1 MKRYFPQSTNGVDKE
16 ALVERFLKE
25 NFENKEDALQM
36 TILYFIHTFINS
48 QLNAS
53 PVPLSDVKMV
63 ENGKY
68 EFFSWGKVS
77 YSGLMALR
85 GQEFFVEK
93 QLYRLGGIPQV
104 LNVWMFEHCSNV
116 DTKVV
121 VKEGY
126 NIPRILNWKV
136 IAVRPQFN
144 QFMTE
149 MFSKCSYANIVS
161 STEKFEKLD
170 LPPTNIA
177 SDYPMPSSTEN
188 PDQRSYRVNL
198 PQIFEDHDNFD
209 DFSTTPLQFLMR
221 ELIHVSRTV
230 SAPLSK
236 SEKDVP
242 IGRRSDNTEE
252 KSKVDADSTCINRK
266 ELLVKADLDSLESE
280 IKTYVKTYIDQKFKD
295 LERLMNDRFSEVL
308 KSLQPKN
315 ETVEKEKVAKQSPKE
330 GQHSDDVADFEGHS
344 NPISPHF
351 VSEKIEKME
360 VAMIHIYYFNYL
372 DDGIEK
378 LSDIVVEKMQPLDSI
393 IPGREH
399 DMTLIIYKP
408 PPTTP
413 DEDMIS
419 DTVILST
426 FATPKKDVSDVK
438 KTSAPHSRKPSKI
451 YRSPF

>member
-1 MKRYFPQSTNGVDKE
+1 MERYFPQSTNGVDKE
-16 ALVERFLKE
+16 ALVEHFLKE
-25 NFENKEDALQM
+25 YFDNKEDAHQM

-77 YSGLMALR
+77 FSGLMASR
-85 GQEFFVEK
+85 GHKFFVEK
-93 QLYRLGGIPQV
+93 QFYKLGGIPHV

-116 DTKVV
+116 DTKVA
-121 VKEGY
+121 VKE
-126 NIPRILNWKV
+126 
-136 IAVRPQFN
+136 
-144 QFMTE
+144 
-149 MFSKCSYANIVS
+149 
-161 STEKFEKLD
+161 D
-170 LPPTNIA
+170 
-177 SDYPMPSSTEN
+177 
-188 PDQRSYRVNL
+188 
-198 PQIFEDHDNFD
+198 
-209 DFSTTPLQFLMR
+209 
-221 ELIHVSRTV
+221 
-230 SAPLSK
+230 
-236 SEKDVP
+236 
-242 IGRRSDNTEE
+242 TEE

-280 IKTYVKTYIDQKFKD
+280 IKTYVKTYIDQKFND

-308 KSLQPKN
+308 KSLQLKN

-330 GQHSDDVADFEGHS
+330 GQHSDDVADFEDHS

-351 VSEKIEKME
+351 VSEKTEKME
-360 VAMIHIYYFNYL
+360 
-372 DDGIEK
+372 DDGK

-399 DMTLIIYKP
+399 DMTLRIYKP

-419 DTVILST
+419 DTTILSVFPT
-426 FATPKKDVSDVK
+426 QKKDVSDVK
-438 KTSAPHSRKPSKI
+438 KTSAPRSRKPSKI

>member
-1 MKRYFPQSTNGVDKE
+1 MKRYFPQSTNRVDKE
-16 ALVERFLKE
+16 ALVECFLKE

-93 QLYRLGGIPQV
+93 QLYRLGCIPQV

-144 QFMTE
+144 HFMTE
-149 MFSKCSYANIVS
+149 MFSK
-161 STEKFEKLD
+161 
-170 LPPTNIA
+170 
-177 SDYPMPSSTEN
+177 
-188 PDQRSYRVNL
+188 
-198 PQIFEDHDNFD
+198 
-209 DFSTTPLQFLMR
+209 
-221 ELIHVSRTV
+221 
-230 SAPLSK
+230 
-236 SEKDVP
+236 
-242 IGRRSDNTEE
+242 
-252 KSKVDADSTCINRK
+252 
-266 ELLVKADLDSLESE
+266 
-280 IKTYVKTYIDQKFKD
+280 IDQKFKD

-372 DDGIEK
+372 KNILKQSQQEGDPSDDVVDVARRTSTDSLVKETDKPVEMEEDKANQAPSPLKNGEQYEKDDGIEK

-393 IPGREH
+393 ILGREH